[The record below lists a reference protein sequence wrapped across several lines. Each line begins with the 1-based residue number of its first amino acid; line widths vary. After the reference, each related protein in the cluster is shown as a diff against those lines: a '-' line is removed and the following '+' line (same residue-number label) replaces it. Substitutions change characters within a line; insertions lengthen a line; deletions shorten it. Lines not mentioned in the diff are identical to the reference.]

1 MNSTSHDTSKQFD
14 QVIAM
19 CRKLFVAKIEDYG
32 PSWRI
37 LRPSSLTDQILIKAK
52 RIRTLEINGT
62 SQVGEDLWPE
72 FIAIVNYGIIGLI
85 QLQLGHSDVID
96 MSREHAIEL
105 YDKYMSDTK
114 ALMLA
119 KNADYGEAW
128 RDMRVSS
135 YTDIILTRRCA
146 AGNGHSVMGRAS
158 PTLRPCVRAISMA
171 FMLMRAWLPKATIR

>member
-1 MNSTSHDTSKQFD
+1 MQHDTNQEFD
-14 QVIAM
+14 HVTAM
-19 CRKLFVAKIEDYG
+19 CRELFVNKMKDYG

-85 QLQLGHSDVID
+85 QLQHGHTDVID
-96 MSREHAIEL
+96 MTADEALKL
-105 YDKYMSDTK
+105 YDHHMAETK
-114 ALMLA
+114 RLMMA

-135 YTDIILTRRCA
+135 YTDIILTKIARTKEIENHGGKTIVSEGIA
-146 AGNGHSVMGRAS
+146 ANYQDMINYAVFALIKHHCEGEQ
-158 PTLRPCVRAISMA
+158 
-171 FMLMRAWLPKATIR
+171 